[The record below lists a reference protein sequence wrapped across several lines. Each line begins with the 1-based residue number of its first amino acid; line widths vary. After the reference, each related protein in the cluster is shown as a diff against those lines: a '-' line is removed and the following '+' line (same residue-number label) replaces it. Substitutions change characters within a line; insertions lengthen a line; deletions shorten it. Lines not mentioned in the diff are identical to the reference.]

1 MSVTNGPRRGL
12 MINAL
17 TGDNFDANFRAFL
30 RVIDALLMC
39 SVIDRT
45 TSAPPGSP
53 ANGDAY
59 IVQAAGSGA
68 WLGHDN
74 AVAIWTTD
82 NPAAG
87 AGEWEFYAAAGGLL
101 VYSVADATIYFW
113 NGTAWT
119 AVAGGGGSST
129 LAGDSDV
136 TISSPTV
143 GQLLTYSGTKW
154 INYAATLEADSD
166 VLIASPANLDL
177 LTFDTASG
185 KWKNKPAA
193 GGAPPT
199 AIAGVNNQTANYV
212 LVLGDAGFLVRMNLS
227 GANTCTI
234 PPNSSV
240 AFPLETVVT
249 IRQIGAGIT
258 TIAAGAGVTINS
270 PSTLAIARQN
280 GTVQLVQVATD
291 TWDLMGDVT

>member
-30 RVIDALLMC
+30 RAIDALVMC
-39 SVIDRT
+39 SIINRT

-59 IVQAAGSGA
+59 IVQATGTGL
-68 WLGHDN
+68 WTGHDN
-74 AVAIWTTD
+74 AIAIWTTD
-82 NPAAG
+82 NPTAG
-87 AGEWEFYAAAGGLL
+87 SGEWEFYAAAGGLL
-101 VYSVADATIYFW
+101 VYSVADTSLYFW
-113 NGTAWT
+113 NGSAWT
-119 AVAGGGGSST
+119 AVAGGGGGGT

-136 TISSPTV
+136 TITGPTT
-143 GQLLTYSGTKW
+143 GQILTYSGTKW
-154 INYAATLEADSD
+154 IN
-166 VLIASPANLDL
+166 SPP
-177 LTFDTASG
+177 S
-185 KWKNKPAA
+185 
-193 GGAPPT
+193 GAPPT

-212 LVLGDAGFLVRMNLS
+212 LVLGDAGFLVRMNLA

-234 PPNSSV
+234 PPNASV

-249 IRQIGAGIT
+249 IRQVGAGIS
-258 TIAAGAGVTINS
+258 TIVAGAGVTINS

-291 TWDLMGDVT
+291 VWDLMGDVT